1 MNSKYEVAYLLA
13 LAESLY
19 LQTGRTIFLF
29 FILSLFYL
37 FIYLFIYYSF
47 FVIIIYLFLSFVI
60 IIVIIIIMIIVIIIR
75 LFVFRYFSRHHLH
88 HIEGSAKFNQNMPP
102 QTWEIHDS
110 GQMP

>member
-1 MNSKYEVAYLLA
+1 MCVVKLDEGSA
-13 LAESLY
+13 S
-19 LQTGRTIFLF
+19 LF

-37 FIYLFIYYSF
+37 FIFLFIYYLF

-75 LFVFRYFSRHHLH
+75 LFVFRYFSHHLH